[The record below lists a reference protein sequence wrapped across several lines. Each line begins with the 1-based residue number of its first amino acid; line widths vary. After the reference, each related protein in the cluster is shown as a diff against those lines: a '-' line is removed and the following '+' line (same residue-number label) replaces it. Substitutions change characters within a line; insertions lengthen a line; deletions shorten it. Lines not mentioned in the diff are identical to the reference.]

1 MEDWVRP
8 THKRDGV
15 KESETNDAYLNL
27 YSLGLIV
34 VRGVSDRLAA
44 LVDVDKSKLISA
56 HQLAQEIGEMV
67 NNEVQIWGFARL
79 NADSFQRM
87 IHKLPAGVTP
97 AHAQERLKRSMKRRV
112 EKIKKSRRLSDAD
125 IERFEEFDDLR
136 LPTDKD
142 YLRRW
147 APEECKQVGSMYLN
161 LLVNAGI
168 IKVIPVQGKQDKTWV
183 NRVSLTQAGRE
194 IAAYALS
201 RELGR
206 AFDHVP
212 MLLPPIPHSALP
224 VVVKEVK
231 ALPAEGSTDDKP
243 RTIKVKTG
251 GTIANRECG
260 VYILDSYAK
269 THRRTISHSKLAA
282 HTDPKLI
289 EQGIEPGWVQ
299 GLNANQNTP

>member
-1 MEDWVRP
+1 MKIARNG
-8 THKRDGV
+8 KA
-15 KESETNDAYLNL
+15 S
-27 YSLGLIV
+27 
-34 VRGVSDRLAA
+34 A
-44 LVDVDKSKLISA
+44 LTD
-56 HQLAQEIGEMV
+56 QQFQEL
-67 NNEVQIWGFARL
+67 L

-147 APEECKQVGSMYLN
+147 PAEECKQVGSMYLN

-168 IKVIPVQGKQDKTWV
+168 IKVVPVQGKQDKTWV

-194 IAAYALS
+194 LAAYALS

-224 VVVKEVK
+224 VVVKEVT

-243 RTIKVKTG
+243 RTVKVKTG

-289 EQGIEPGWVQ
+289 EQGIEPDWVQ
-299 GLNANQNTP
+299 GFMLTRTRRRR